1 MSLSR
6 LVYFSEI
13 AIAPTERDWRILELQ
28 KIAVTEN
35 RRRHLTGAL
44 IYDDRWF
51 AQALEGEIQ
60 FVEEIFARILRD
72 TRHSNVKILSNAVV
86 PERLFGKWSM
96 GFAARTLKTEPLF
109 GLHWFNAT
117 RTPIIMSEKSLLKLM
132 IELGQQGYL
141 DSAHEVVSSE
151 PEKTPT
157 RPTRP
162 DAGDDPG
169 NLLPRA
175 RSPVDVGAPEFDRRQ
190 MPSAE
195 RI

>member
-13 AIAPTERDWRILELQ
+13 AIAATERDWRIEELQ
-28 KIAVTEN
+28 KVAVTEN

-44 IYDDRWF
+44 IYDDCWF

-60 FVEEIFARILRD
+60 FVEEIFARIRRD
-72 TRHSNVKILSNAVV
+72 TRHANINVLSNAVV

-117 RTPIIMSEKSLLKLM
+117 RTPSIMSEKSLLKLM

-141 DSAHEVVSSE
+141 DSGHEMVSGE
-151 PEKTPT
+151 PENTPA

-162 DAGDDPG
+162 DAHDDTGPR
-169 NLLPRA
+169 LPCA
-175 RSPVDVGAPEFDRRQ
+175 GTPVDVGAPEFGRRQ
-190 MPSAE
+190 TPSAE
-195 RI
+195 HI